1 MKKELITNLTEIVDT
16 ATGEVLTYQTKKV
29 IKEKINSE
37 NFYMIYTDYCNR
49 LYRISSGVAHNVFTW
64 LCTHA
69 EFNTGRVF
77 LATAVRESLIKE
89 LEISDSQLT
98 HALRVLKKN
107 GVIAGERGLFTINPE
122 IFWKG
127 DQKLRREELLKNK
140 ELKITYEILDVE
152 KDEE

>member
-1 MKKELITNLTEIVDT
+1 MKKELITNLTEIVDAT
-16 ATGEVLTYQTKKV
+16 TGEVLTYQTKKV

-64 LCTHA
+64 LCAHA

-127 DQKLRREELLKNK
+127 DQKLRRDELLKDK
-140 ELKITYEILDVE
+140 ELKITYEIVDVE
-152 KDEE
+152 KDGE